1 MSESFFKFASGA
13 EADGQASPSSRRS
26 FLRGTSAAALVG
38 GAGAL
43 LGMPSITRAG
53 HDTQGTVKG
62 HYTNFRAVRR
72 HENAH
77 VAFLLD
83 VLAGDA
89 RPKPTFQGLEQPD
102 YISFVTISQALEQTG
117 VGAYLGATPFINSP
131 DILAGAASIALI
143 EASHVAFANLVVD
156 DPITGPAEGSLKA
169 EVRALGPDM
178 YFPLTPEE
186 VGAAAGPFIANLNG
200 GDPIGYSETPSDAND
215 IDILNFALALEFL
228 EAEFYNINVQKF
240 FEHA

>member
-1 MSESFFKFASGA
+1 MSRSTFAHVQPA
-13 EADGQASPSSRRS
+13 EAGGQHSSSSRRS
-26 FLRGTSAAALVG
+26 FLRGTSAAALMG

-43 LGMPSITRAG
+43 LGVPSITRAG
-53 HDTQGTVKG
+53 HDAGAVRKG

-83 VLAGDA
+83 VLAGAA
-89 RPKPTFQGLEQPD
+89 RPKPMFQGLEQPD

-131 DILAGAASIALI
+131 DILGGAASIALI
-143 EASHVAFANLVVD
+143 EASHVAFTNLVVD
-156 DPITGPAEGSLKA
+156 DPITGPAEGSLKV
-169 EVRALGPDM
+169 EVRELGPDM
-178 YFPLTPEE
+178 FFPLTPDE
-186 VGAAAGPFIANLNG
+186 VGAAAGPFIAK
-200 GDPIGYSETPSDAND
+200 SQRRRSDRVLRD
-215 IDILNFALALEFL
+215 TQSRHDVDILNFALALGYL

-240 FEHA
+240 FEHG